1 MNINRRF
8 FLVFDWLW
16 LVATI
21 ALAGAGG
28 IAIWSAT
35 GGSGINS
42 YFGRQMLYLL
52 AGLLLSLVL
61 LYFDYHVYADFIK
74 LTYLL
79 GLLVLTVTLILGHTV
94 HGSKSWIYLG
104 SIGFQPS
111 EFMKI
116 LIIVALAKYYS
127 ETEKDHL
134 DFEELLVGGL
144 IVLVPMV
151 LVVLQGDLGTAAT
164 YLPIFIVI
172 SFLAGV
178 KRKHIL
184 VLILAGAVAAPL
196 FWMNLRDYQKVRI
209 QSVFDPSGDPRNT
222 GYQAIQSKIAIGS
235 GRFLGKGFQQGTQSQ
250 LGFVPARHTDFV
262 FAVISEERG
271 FVGSF
276 TVLALF
282 FFISLRLLR
291 AGREAKDKI
300 GSMIV
305 AGVLGLFLFH
315 IFINVGMVMGLLP
328 IAGIPLP
335 FVSAGGSALVAFF
348 IAMSICMNVRMRR
361 YIN

>member
-8 FLVFDWLW
+8 LLGFDWLW
-16 LVATI
+16 LLAMI
-21 ALAGAGG
+21 ALAGAGS

-42 YFGRQMLYLL
+42 YFGRQILFLMAGFLL
-52 AGLLLSLVL
+52 ALIL

-74 LTYLL
+74 LAYLA
-79 GLLVLTVTLILGHTV
+79 GLLILVVTLLMGHTV
-94 HGSKSWIYLG
+94 HGSKSWLYLG
-104 SIGFQPS
+104 TIGFQPS
-111 EFMKI
+111 EFMKV

-127 ETEKDHL
+127 ETERDYL
-134 DFEELLVGGL
+134 EFQELLAGGL
-144 IVLVPMV
+144 IVLVPML

-164 YLPIFIVI
+164 YLPIFIVL
-172 SFLAGV
+172 SYLAGV
-178 KRKHIL
+178 RRKHIL
-184 VLILAGAVAAPL
+184 VLFLAGAVAAPL
-196 FWMNLRDYQKVRI
+196 FWMNLRDYQKGRI
-209 QSVFDPSGDPRNT
+209 QSVFDPSSDPRNT

-300 GSMIV
+300 GTMIV

-335 FVSAGGSALVAFF
+335 FVSAGGSALISFF
-348 IAMSICMNVRMRR
+348 IAMSLCMNVRMRR